1 MTANKDPDSGPLQ
14 LSDKDYYVQAKYYLE
29 TARHKRENNKPL
41 NAKDDLLK
49 AIDLNHKGIDA
60 NPSKQMRASLHA
72 AAAVAGLE
80 LAGLL
85 TDYIPIDARS
95 IMTALNQAQE
105 DVERALALNAPH
117 PDVVNAHLADIHYHR
132 AAITKNHADYK
143 SSIAAYSRA
152 IEVGQGNIVLDPSN
166 GKWYERQ
173 ANRFMRAS
181 QIESMYAITLREN
194 HEISRSLKHH
204 ERADAKSATAMSM
217 RPKEQEPRHSRALIL
232 AERGATTLLVND
244 LQLAVE
250 LAREAHG
257 LHPESA
263 AINFACGRIM
273 RAAGRYHD
281 AIVHLSATLEAV
293 PDHNA
298 ALVELGDIYANIN
311 LPSESSRFYERAA
324 DVGEPSPRLVNA
336 LASALFQTNDTDRA
350 MNWLRY
356 EIEIH
361 PGDAEAHYNLARI
374 HNSLERYEIA
384 LTHAD
389 TTLNLDPHNALS
401 HMIKAQ
407 ILTNLHMAHE
417 AKPEQSEP
425 LAAFREAHR
434 LDPDNDAI
442 TLELARCYIA
452 HNLPREAQRLL
463 ADAMTRQTVQALYLH
478 LNLKNADT
486 DIAPTSATH

>member
-1 MTANKDPDSGPLQ
+1 MTAKKNPNSGPFQ
-14 LSDKDYYVQAKYYLE
+14 LTDKDYYVQAKYYLE
-29 TARHKRENNKPL
+29 TARHKRDNNKPL
-41 NAKDDLLK
+41 NAKDDLLT
-49 AIDLNHKGIDA
+49 AIDLNHKGIAA
-60 NPSKQMRASLHA
+60 NPSEPMRASLHA

-85 TDYIPIDARS
+85 IDHIPIDTRS
-95 IMTALNQAQE
+95 IMTALNQAQT
-105 DVERALALNAPH
+105 DVEQALALNAPH
-117 PDVVNAHLADIHYHR
+117 PDVVNARLADIHYRR
-132 AAITKNHADYK
+132 AAITKKDADYQ

-194 HEISRSLKHH
+194 DEISRSLKHH
-204 ERADAKSATAMSM
+204 ERADAKSATALSM
-217 RPKEQEPRHSRALIL
+217 RPKKEPRRSRALIL
-232 AERGATTLLVND
+232 AERGVTTLLIND

-250 LAREAHG
+250 LAREAHR
-257 LHPESA
+257 LHPSSA

-281 AIVHLSATLEAV
+281 AIVHLSTTLEAA

-298 ALVELGDIYANIN
+298 ALIELGDAYANIN
-311 LPSESSRFYERAA
+311 LPSEASRFYERAA

-336 LASALFQTNDTDRA
+336 LASALFQTNETDRA

-356 EIEIH
+356 EIEMH
-361 PGDAEAHYNLARI
+361 PDDAEAHYNLARI
-374 HNSLERYEIA
+374 HNSLEKYEIA

-389 TTLNLDPHNALS
+389 ATLNLDPHNALS

-407 ILTNLHMAHE
+407 ILTNLNMAHE

-442 TLELARCYIA
+442 TVELARCYIA
-452 HNLPREAQRLL
+452 HNLPREAQQLL

-486 DIAPTSATH
+486 DIAPTSATR